1 MATTDDTILAPVRI
15 ITGAIYERPRAGE
28 TEQVVCLARVTDA
41 GVVKGLFRRYGLT
54 FERFD
59 ESSEE
64 MMSWKMIWSPDGSHQ
79 PKAQTKKPAKKT
91 SRAPKVAEA
100 K

>member
-1 MATTDDTILAPVRI
+1 MAISDDTILTPVRI
-15 ITGAIYERPRAGE
+15 ITGAIYERPRGQE
-28 TEQVVCLARVTDA
+28 TEQAVCIARVTQA
-41 GVVKGLFRRYGLT
+41 GVVKGLFRRFGLT

-64 MMSWKMIWSPDGSHQ
+64 MMSWKMIWSPDGSHE
-79 PKAQTKKPAKKT
+79 PKPKTKKPAKKNLRV
-91 SRAPKVAEA
+91 SKAAEA

>member
-1 MATTDDTILAPVRI
+1 MAKTDDTVLTPVRI

-28 TEQVVCLARVTDA
+28 VEQVVCLARITDA
-41 GVVKGLFRRYGLT
+41 GKVKGLFRRYGLT

-59 ESSEE
+59 EASEE
-64 MMSWKMIWSPDGSHQ
+64 MMSWKLVWAPDGSHE
-79 PKAQTKKPAKKT
+79 PKVETKKPVKKN
-91 SRAPKVAEA
+91 SRASKVAEA

>member
-1 MATTDDTILAPVRI
+1 MANTDDTVLNPVRI
-15 ITGAIYERPRAGE
+15 ITGASYERPRAGE
-28 TEQVVCLARVTDA
+28 TEQVVCLARVTEC

-64 MMSWKMIWSPDGSHQ
+64 MFSWKLIWAPDGSHE
-79 PKAQTKKPAKKT
+79 PKVETKKPAKKT
-91 SRAPKVAEA
+91 SRATKVAEA